1 MVEHLLAKEGVEG
14 SNPFFRSNLSELGVT
29 EMLSGDFLVDA
40 MEVLGES
47 GNATDRERELKLRQA
62 QVLTLV
68 ELVKELRVVNDNL
81 KAIEGTVELLRKG
94 MGDSVEGRR

>member
-1 MVEHLLAKEGVEG
+1 
-14 SNPFFRSNLSELGVT
+14 
-29 EMLSGDFLVDA
+29 MLRGDFLVDA
-40 MEVLGES
+40 MEVLPES

-81 KAIEGTVELLRKG
+81 RAVEGTVEFLPKD
-94 MGDSVEGRR
+94 MGDSVDGRR